1 MTGQTHVAIGIATAL
16 TLSIEQPIENQLII
30 VLSSIVGSL
39 VPDLDHPKSKLN
51 QKLLLIN
58 NNFYRAL
65 FYLTFGSIFIYYYL
79 IKGSKP
85 FILLGIISLL
95 IGISS
100 HRGFTHS
107 IVGFLI
113 SVTIVKLGAKNYGL
127 YPIYSGFIIGYICH
141 LVADLFTPM
150 GIKIFFPLGSNISS
164 PITIK
169 TNSKLEK
176 IMFIVLSIYSISL
189 LIKYLFI
196 HL

>member
-79 IKGSKP
+79 TKGSKP

-107 IVGFLI
+107 IVGFLV
-113 SVTIVKLGAKNYGL
+113 STTIVKICAKNCGL

-141 LVADLFTPM
+141 LVADFFTPM